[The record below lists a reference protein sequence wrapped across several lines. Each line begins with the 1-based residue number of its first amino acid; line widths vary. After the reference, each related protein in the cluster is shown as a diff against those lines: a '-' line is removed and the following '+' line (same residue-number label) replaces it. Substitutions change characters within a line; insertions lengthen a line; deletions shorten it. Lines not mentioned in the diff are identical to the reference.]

1 MFQNPTCKYR
11 LAFTLAEVLIA
22 LAIIGIVAAMTIPSL
37 VQKFEEKA
45 RITALKKFYATITQ
59 AVQMAVIEHGTPDMW
74 GIGEE
79 PSVMLTY
86 IMPYMGHAKMCGGGG
101 EKCHASDKLYWRN
114 GTSIENY
121 IFNGDNTRFGLQ
133 LSDGMILGVYS
144 APGSGQGVTSQEPSN
159 CSISLGT
166 GKANNICGEY
176 MIDINGSASPNT
188 YGKDVFIFNLIKDGT
203 LNPVGTREY
212 TTSQYT
218 FDEGCLAE
226 NAQGWGCTGWVI
238 ENENMDYW
246 HCDNL
251 SWDGKRKC
259 SK

>member
-1 MFQNPTCKYR
+1 MFWKADRQIRP
-11 LAFTLAEVLIA
+11 AFTLAEVLIA
-22 LAIIGIVAAMTIPSL
+22 LAIIGIVAAMTIPSM

-121 IFNGDNTRFGLQ
+121 IFN
-133 LSDGMILGVYS
+133 
-144 APGSGQGVTSQEPSN
+144 
-159 CSISLGT
+159 
-166 GKANNICGEY
+166 
-176 MIDINGSASPNT
+176 
-188 YGKDVFIFNLIKDGT
+188 
-203 LNPVGTREY
+203 
-212 TTSQYT
+212 
-218 FDEGCLAE
+218 
-226 NAQGWGCTGWVI
+226 
-238 ENENMDYW
+238 
-246 HCDNL
+246 
-251 SWDGKRKC
+251 
-259 SK
+259 